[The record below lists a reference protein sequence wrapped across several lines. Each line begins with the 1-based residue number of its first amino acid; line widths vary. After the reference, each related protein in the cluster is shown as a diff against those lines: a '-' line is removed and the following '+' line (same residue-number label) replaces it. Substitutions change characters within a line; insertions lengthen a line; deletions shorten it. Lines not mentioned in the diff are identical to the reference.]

1 MSLSSPLRSSWPDGR
16 PVVTLLTAI
25 AKGFPALG
33 LLVASM
39 VFAGAVALP
48 VPPAG
53 AVATVSVPVIV
64 CPTSI
69 GIDLS
74 PSPVADSAR
83 VPASAAH
90 LDMYSATSAA
100 IQLLGLKGSYC
111 NATIG
116 ADGNSG
122 ITVVPA
128 GGNPQNVR
136 HGGMTAV
143 IYPACVGCMWDLACP
158 FFPALAQAEAKL
170 YGKCPAQP
178 LGQDV
183 RRLSAETVAFYD
195 PPGEYVPSASDE
207 LVPSNSPYPTNG
219 VVVYGNYKYKGATNP
234 MAMGAVCVLP
244 VTEHALCTAV
254 LDEFLATEARV
265 FSGLG

>member
-1 MSLSSPLRSSWPDGR
+1 VRSLQEICTPIIVSVGA
-16 PVVTLLTAI
+16 VV
-25 AKGFPALG
+25 
-33 LLVASM
+33 LLVPS
-39 VFAGAVALP
+39 AGAD
-48 VPPAG
+48 
-53 AVATVSVPVIV
+53 ATVSVPVIV
-64 CPTSI
+64 CPTSV
-69 GIDLS
+69 GIDLP

-90 LDMYSATSAA
+90 LEMYSATSAA
-100 IQLLGLKGSYC
+100 IQVLGLRGSYC
-111 NATIG
+111 NASIG
-116 ADGNSG
+116 ADGNSS
-122 ITVVPA
+122 IIVVPA

-178 LGQDV
+178 LGQEV
-183 RRLSAETVAFYD
+183 HRLSAETVAFYD

-207 LVPSNSPYPTNG
+207 LVPSNSPYPANG

-234 MAMGAVCVLP
+234 MAMGTVCVLP
-244 VTEHALCTAV
+244 VTEHAMCTAV
-254 LDEFLATEARV
+254 LDEFLATEARA